1 MCMICDA
8 IGPVKL
14 GAGDPGFAFT
24 ANTTISSPS
33 STNQNINALISGT
46 RFGTF
51 NLAFSFP
58 ASASEYEPTYASF
71 NDTSAQVY
79 NSFAPVSEAM
89 RNAARFT
96 FAQVQALTDLTFSE
110 TTEVSAANFRLG
122 LFQPNSDPDVGPQTA
137 FAYFPTSSI
146 VGGDSWY
153 ANTSSFTGAQ
163 RGNYGWITI
172 LHELGHNLGLRHG
185 HEVGGP
191 NGVALTTNR
200 DSMEFSVMTYRSFI
214 GDTSDSYGNERWGF
228 AQTWMMFDI
237 AALQLL
243 YGADFTLNADDTVY
257 TFSATTGEMFI
268 NGVGQGAPGANR
280 VFLTIWDG
288 NGQDTYDFS
297 NYASSQS
304 IDLRAGAWSNFSP
317 AQIANLGQG
326 NLARA
331 NVFNALQ
338 FQGSNFSLIEN
349 ARGGSGNDDIRGNQV
364 ANRLEGGG
372 GNDSLNGGG
381 GGDTLLGGAG
391 NDVLTGDFVPPPDT
405 APSPNLGI
413 GFTGSSNRNL
423 GTAVGTS
430 ATLATNLTQNFSF
443 NSDPNIGNSTTVAH
457 TSVTAQ
463 GSGPA
468 HWFRLDVGVA
478 GATITADIDA
488 TSGGLDSFVRIFR
501 RNLDGTTT
509 EVASNDDSSTTSLG
523 GGGSVTRLDSFLTY
537 SVPSAG
543 TYFVVVGTFDAEDSL
558 LAGRGYTLHV
568 SLAPP
573 SEDPL
578 ANGDGGV
585 AGDDQLFGGDGADTL
600 IGGIG
605 ADLLDGGDG
614 TDTASY
620 VNATAGVLVDALNLN
635 AWTGE
640 AAGDTFVSI
649 ENLTGSAFND
659 TLTMGSGNNV
669 LQGLAGN
676 DVLDGQGGDD
686 QLLGGAG
693 DDVLLGGAGADLMDG
708 GDGRDTATYALS
720 TSRVVYVA
728 GDGAASVGD
737 AVGDALINIEV
748 ILGSNFD
755 DIFAL
760 SNGADELFGNA
771 GNDTLAGLGGDDL
784 LVGGLGSDRLD
795 GGDGT
800 DTASYVNATSGVY
813 VYIGDGG
820 NWTGEAAGDVF
831 ISIENITGSAFNDIL
846 GADNGI
852 NRLDGGAGDDLLF
865 GNGGGDILI
874 GGSGFD
880 TASYATAGSGVYVFF
895 GDGGNWTGDA
905 AGDQLFSIE
914 GLIGSNFN
922 DILGGDAGANLLAGG
937 GGDDILF
944 GNGGGDTFFGNDGF
958 DLVSY
963 ATATSGIYLFF
974 SDLGNAT
981 GDAQGDQ
988 EFSSIEGIIG
998 SNFNDI
1004 IGGGDFGDTLA
1015 GGGGDD
1021 VLYGQGGG
1029 DRFFGSDGFD
1039 TVSYALAGSG
1049 VYMFYS
1055 DLGNATGDA
1064 AGDQE
1069 FSSIEQI
1076 IGSNFNDIIGTGD
1089 FADTIRAGGGNDLL
1103 FGQGGDDILF
1113 GGAGADQFAYL
1124 GLGFGDD
1131 RVMDFEDGQDRID
1144 FSRVAELSFAS
1155 LTLAQVAEGV
1165 LVTIGSD
1172 SVLLFGQSLANINQS
1187 DFLFA

>member
-1 MCMICDA
+1 MCIICNA
-8 IGPVKL
+8 IGQAKL
-14 GAGDPGFAFT
+14 GGGGAEFAFT
-24 ANTTISSPS
+24 ANTTISSPG
-33 STNQNINALISGT
+33 STNQNIQALISGT
-46 RFGTF
+46 RFGTN
-51 NLAFSFP
+51 NLAYAFP
-58 ASASEYEPTYASF
+58 VSASEYEQNYASISE
-71 NDTSAQVY
+71 TTAQVI
-79 NSFAPVSEAM
+79 NSFVPVSENM
-89 RNAARFT
+89 RTAARFL
-96 FAQVQALTDLTFSE
+96 FGQVEALTDLTFSE
-110 TTEVSAANFRLG
+110 TTEVSVANFRLG
-122 LFQPNSDPDVGPQTA
+122 LFVPNADENVGPQTA

-153 ANTSSFTGAQ
+153 ANETAFTGAQ
-163 RGNYGWITI
+163 RGNYGWITV

-191 NGVALTTNR
+191 GGVAMTPNR
-200 DSMEFSVMTYRSFI
+200 DSMEFSVMTYRSYV
-214 GDTSDSYGNERWGF
+214 GHDADGYTNERFGF
-228 AQTWMMFDI
+228 AQTLMMFDI
-237 AALQLL
+237 AALQVL
-243 YGADFTLNADDTVY
+243 YGADFTLNAGDSVY

-268 NGVGQGAPGANR
+268 NGVGQGAPGGNR
-280 VFLTIWDG
+280 IFLTIWDG
-288 NGQDTYDFS
+288 NGQDTYDFANFSS
-297 NYASSQS
+297 NQL

-349 ARGGSGNDDIRGNQV
+349 ARGGSGNDEIRGNQA

-372 GNDSLNGGG
+372 GDDALNGGSG
-381 GGDTLLGGAG
+381 ADTLLGGAG
-391 NDVLTGDFVPPPDT
+391 NDVLTGDFFAPPGGPPP
-405 APSPNLGI
+405 APNLGI

-423 GTAVGTS
+423 GTAVGSS
-430 ATLATNLTQNFSF
+430 AALATNLTQNFSF
-443 NSDPNIGNSTTVAH
+443 TSNGNIIESTTVAH

-468 HWFRLDVGVA
+468 HWYRLDVGVA
-478 GATITADIDA
+478 GATITADIDG
-488 TSGGLDSFVRIFR
+488 TSNLDSWVRIFR
-501 RNLDGTTT
+501 RNSDGTTT
-509 EVASNDDSSTTSLG
+509 QVAFNDDSATSLG
-523 GGGSVTRLDSFLTY
+523 GSGSVTALDSFLTHT
-537 SVPSAG
+537 VTAAG
-543 TYFVVVGTFDAEDSL
+543 TYFIVVGTFDAVDT
-558 LAGRGYTLHV
+558 LATNATYTLHV

-573 SEDPL
+573 APPETVS
-578 ANGDGGV
+578 DGGV
-585 AGDDQLFGGDGADTL
+585 GGNDELYGGDGADIL
-600 IGGIG
+600 AGGVG
-605 ADLLDGGDG
+605 ADLLDGGAG
-614 TDTASY
+614 SDTASY
-620 VNATAGVLVDALNLN
+620 ANASSGVVVNTTNL
-635 AWTGE
+635 AAATGE
-640 AAGDTFVSI
+640 AVGDTFISI
-649 ENLTGSAFND
+649 ENLTGSTFD
-659 TLTMGSGNNV
+659 DSLTMGSGNNV

-676 DVLDGQGGDD
+676 DTLDGQGGDD
-686 QLLGGAG
+686 QLFGGAG
-693 DDVLLGGAGADLMDG
+693 DDTLRGGSGADLMDG

-760 SNGADELFGNA
+760 SNGIDELFGNA

-784 LVGGLGSDRLD
+784 LVGGLGGDRLD
-795 GGDGT
+795 GGAGV
-800 DTASYVNATSGVY
+800 DTASYAFAASGVY

-846 GADNGI
+846 GADNGA
-852 NRLDGGAGDDLLF
+852 NRLDGGGGDDLLF

-880 TASYATAGSGVYVFF
+880 TASYATAGSGVYVYF

-937 GGDDILF
+937 AGDDVLY

-963 ATATSGIYLFF
+963 ATATSGIYLFY

-981 GDAQGDQ
+981 GDAQGDR

-998 SNFNDI
+998 TNFNDI
-1004 IGGGDFGDTLA
+1004 IGGGNFGDTLA

-1029 DRFFGSDGFD
+1029 DTFFGNDGFD
-1039 TVSYALAGSG
+1039 TVSYALAGGG
-1049 VYMFYS
+1049 VYLFYS

-1064 AGDQE
+1064 AGDRE

-1076 IGSNFNDIIGTGD
+1076 VGSNFNDIIGTGD
-1089 FADTIRAGGGNDLL
+1089 FADTIRAGGGDDLL
-1103 FGQGGDDILF
+1103 FGQGGNDLLY
-1113 GGAGADQFAYL
+1113 GGAGADRFAYL
-1124 GLGFGDD
+1124 GLGFGND
-1131 RVMDFEDGQDRID
+1131 RVMDFQDGQDRID
-1144 FSRVAELSFAS
+1144 FSRVAGVSFAS
-1155 LTLAQVAEGV
+1155 VALSQVADGV
-1165 LVTIGSD
+1165 LVMLGSD
-1172 SVLLFGQSLANINQS
+1172 SVLLLGQSLANINQS
-1187 DFLFA
+1187 DFLFG

>member
-1 MCMICDA
+1 MCIICNA
-8 IGPVKL
+8 IGQAKQS
-14 GAGDPGFAFT
+14 GDAEFAFT
-24 ANTTISSPS
+24 ANTTIPSPTS
-33 STNQNINALISGT
+33 PDQNINALISGN
-46 RFGTF
+46 RFGTL
-51 NLAFSFP
+51 NLAFAFP
-58 ASASEYEPTYASF
+58 ASASEYETNYASI
-71 NDTSAQVY
+71 NSDTSLVY

-89 RNAARFT
+89 RNAARFL
-96 FAQVQALTDLTFSE
+96 FRQVEALTDLTFSE

-122 LFQPNSDPDVGPQTA
+122 LFTPNSDANVGPQTA

-153 ANTSSFTGAQ
+153 ANRSSFTDAQ
-163 RGNYGWITI
+163 RGNYGWTTV

-191 NGVALTTNR
+191 GGVALTPNR

-214 GDTSDSYGNERWGF
+214 GHDAQAYTNERWGY
-228 AQTWMMFDI
+228 AQTLMMFDI

-243 YGADFTLNADDTVY
+243 YGADFTLNSGDSVY
-257 TFSATTGEMFI
+257 TFSPTTGEMFI
-268 NGVGQGAPGANR
+268 NGVGQGAPGGNR
-280 VFLTIWDG
+280 IFLTIWDG

-297 NYASSQS
+297 NYSSNQS
-304 IDLRAGAWSNFSP
+304 IDLRAGAWSNFS
-317 AQIANLGQG
+317 QVQLANLGQG

-372 GNDSLNGGG
+372 GNDTINGGSG
-381 GGDTLLGGAG
+381 ADTLLGGAG
-391 NDVLTGDFVPPPDT
+391 NDVLTGDFVPPASAGP
-405 APSPNLGI
+405 APSLGI

-423 GTAVGTS
+423 GTAVGSS
-430 ATLATNLTQNFSF
+430 ASLATNLTQNFSL
-443 NSDPNIGNSTTVAH
+443 NNDPNIGNSTTVAH

-468 HWFRLDVGVA
+468 HWFRLDLAVA
-478 GATITADIDA
+478 GATITADIDS
-488 TSGGLDSFVRIFR
+488 TSNLDSFVRIFR
-501 RNLDGTTT
+501 RNSDGSTT
-509 EVASNDDSSTTSLG
+509 EVASNDDSLTSLG
-523 GGGSVTRLDSFLTY
+523 GGGSTTTLDSYLTF
-537 SVPSAG
+537 SVPAAG
-543 TYFVVVGTFDAEDSL
+543 TYFIVVGTFDAEDSL
-558 LAGRGYTLHV
+558 LSGSGYTLHV
-568 SLAPP
+568 SVAPP
-573 SEDPL
+573 TADPL

-605 ADLLDGGDG
+605 ADLLDGGAG
-614 TDTASY
+614 SDTASY
-620 VNATAGVLVDALNLN
+620 VNAATGVLVDATNLT

-649 ENLTGSAFND
+649 ENLTGSAFDD
-659 TLTMGSGNNV
+659 TLTMGAGNNV

-676 DVLDGQGGDD
+676 DTLDGQGGDD
-686 QLLGGAG
+686 QLFGGAG
-693 DDVLLGGAGADLMDG
+693 DDVLRGGAGADLMDG
-708 GDGRDTATYALS
+708 GDGWDTVNYSLS
-720 TSRVVYVA
+720 LARVVYVA
-728 GDGAASVGD
+728 GDGAASRGD
-737 AVGDALINIEV
+737 AVGDTIVNVERI
-748 ILGSNFD
+748 IGSNFD
-755 DIFAL
+755 DIFAI
-760 SNGADELFGNA
+760 SNNTDELFGNL
-771 GNDTLAGLGGDDL
+771 GNDSLFGLGGDDL
-784 LVGGLGSDRLD
+784 LVGGLGGDLLD
-795 GGDGT
+795 GGAGT
-800 DTASYVNATSGVY
+800 DTASYAFAASGVY
-813 VYIGDGG
+813 VYFGDGG
-820 NWTGEAAGDVF
+820 NWTGEAAGDSL
-831 ISIENITGSAFNDIL
+831 ISIENITGTAFNDIL
-846 GADNGI
+846 GWDNGA

-874 GGSGFD
+874 GGTGFD
-880 TASYATAGSGVYVFF
+880 TASYATASSGVYVFF

-922 DILGGDAGANLLAGG
+922 DILGGDAADNLLVGG
-937 GGDDILF
+937 AGDDILF
-944 GNGGGDTFFGNDGF
+944 GNGGGDIFFGNDGF

-963 ATATSGIYLFF
+963 ATATSGIYLFY

-981 GDAQGDQ
+981 GDARGDR

-998 SNFNDI
+998 TNFNDI
-1004 IGGGDFGDTLA
+1004 IGGGNFGDTLA

-1029 DRFFGSDGFD
+1029 DTFFGNDGFD

-1064 AGDQE
+1064 AGDRE

-1076 IGSNFNDIIGTGD
+1076 VGSNFNDIIGTGD
-1089 FADTIRAGGGNDLL
+1089 FADTIRAGAGNDLL
-1103 FGQGGDDILF
+1103 FGQGGNDTLY
-1113 GGAGADQFAYL
+1113 GGAGADRFAYL
-1124 GLGFGDD
+1124 GPGFGAD

-1144 FSRVAELSFAS
+1144 FSRVAGVSFAS
-1155 LTLAQVAEGV
+1155 LALAQVAEGV
-1165 LVTIGSD
+1165 LVTLGSD
-1172 SVLLFGQSLANINQS
+1172 SILLAGQNLANINQS
-1187 DFLFA
+1187 DFLFS